1 MAFGYNQ
8 PAFSGYQAPQG
19 GFNNFPT
26 HLPSPTAN
34 TFQGQPAPLRQGFVC
49 IPVTCREQVVATQ
62 IPFDGSTTFFVDTA
76 AGMIYA
82 KTFDLN
88 TGAAPIQEYVR
99 VEHTQVQPEFVPMG
113 MFKELLAKVEQLEKG
128 VSLNGPDGTHE

>member
-1 MAFGYNQ
+1 MAFGYN
-8 PAFSGYQAPQG
+8 PGFSGFQAPQA
-19 GFNNFPT
+19 GFSTAPT
-26 HLPSPTAN
+26 YLPPLQQIALQSLTAA
-34 TFQGQPAPLRQGFVC
+34 TRQGFMC

-99 VEHTQVQPEFVPMG
+99 VEHTQVQPEFVPMT
-113 MFKELLAKVEQLEKG
+113 MFKELLEKVEQLEKG
-128 VSLNGPDGTHE
+128 VTVNVPDGTHE

>member
-1 MAFGYNQ
+1 MAFGYTPGFGAFQ
-8 PAFSGYQAPQG
+8 PQQNNFNPAPTYLPPMQQNPVQAP
-19 GFNNFPT
+19 
-26 HLPSPTAN
+26 TA
-34 TFQGQPAPLRQGFVC
+34 APRQGFMC

-113 MFKELLAKVEQLEKG
+113 MFRELLAKVEQLEKG
-128 VSLNGPDGTHE
+128 VTVNVSDGTNE

>member
-1 MAFGYNQ
+1 MAFGYAPGFGAYQ
-8 PAFSGYQAPQG
+8 PSQTGFGTAPTYLPPMHQNPVQAP
-19 GFNNFPT
+19 
-26 HLPSPTAN
+26 TA
-34 TFQGQPAPLRQGFVC
+34 ASRQGFMC

-99 VEHTQVQPEFVPMG
+99 VEHTQVQPEFVPMT
-113 MFKELLAKVEQLEKG
+113 MFKELLAKVDQLEKG
-128 VSLNGPDGTHE
+128 VSLNVPDAPNE

>member
-1 MAFGYNQ
+1 MAFGYTPGFGAYQ
-8 PAFSGYQAPQG
+8 PSQN
-19 GFNNFPT
+19 GFNQFPT
-26 HLPSPTAN
+26 NFTTMQQNPVQTPTA
-34 TFQGQPAPLRQGFVC
+34 AHRQGFMC

-99 VEHTQVQPEFVPMG
+99 VEHTQVQPEFVPMT

-128 VSLNGPDGTHE
+128 VSLNVPDGAHE

>member
-1 MAFGYNQ
+1 MAFGYN
-8 PAFSGYQAPQG
+8 PAFNGFQATQTSFGAAPTYLPPMQQNSVQAP
-19 GFNNFPT
+19 
-26 HLPSPTAN
+26 TA
-34 TFQGQPAPLRQGFVC
+34 APRQGFMC

-82 KTFDLN
+82 KAFDPN
-88 TGAAPIQEYVR
+88 TGMAPIQEYVR
-99 VEHTQVQPEFVPMG
+99 VEHTQVQPEFVPMT

-128 VSLNGPDGTHE
+128 VSLNVPDGAHE

>member
-1 MAFGYNQ
+1 MAFGYSTSFNG
-8 PAFSGYQAPQG
+8 FQAPQT
-19 GFNNFPT
+19 GFGTAPT
-26 HLPSPTAN
+26 YLPPIQQNPVQAPTA
-34 TFQGQPAPLRQGFVC
+34 APRQGFMC

-82 KTFDLN
+82 KAFDPN
-88 TGAAPIQEYVR
+88 TGMAPIQEYVR
-99 VEHTQVQPEFVPMG
+99 VEHTQVQPEFVPMA

-128 VSLNGPDGTHE
+128 VTVNVSDGTYE

>member
-1 MAFGYNQ
+1 MAFGYTPGFNG
-8 PAFSGYQAPQG
+8 FQAPQT
-19 GFNNFPT
+19 GFGT
-26 HLPSPTAN
+26 ASTYLPPMQQNPVQAPTA
-34 TFQGQPAPLRQGFVC
+34 PPRQGFMC

-82 KTFDLN
+82 KAFDPN
-88 TGAAPIQEYVR
+88 TGMAPIQEYVR

-128 VSLNGPDGTHE
+128 VSLNVPDGTNE

>member
-1 MAFGYNQ
+1 MAFGYTPGFGAYQ
-8 PAFSGYQAPQG
+8 GPQTGFSTVPTYLPPMQQNPVQAP
-19 GFNNFPT
+19 
-26 HLPSPTAN
+26 TA
-34 TFQGQPAPLRQGFVC
+34 APRQGFMC

-82 KTFDLN
+82 KAFDPN
-88 TGAAPIQEYVR
+88 TGMAPIQEYVR
-99 VEHTQVQPEFVPMG
+99 VEHTQVQPEFVPMA

-128 VSLNGPDGTHE
+128 VTVNVPDE

>member
-1 MAFGYNQ
+1 MAFGYSPGFNG
-8 PAFSGYQAPQG
+8 FQAPQT
-19 GFNNFPT
+19 GFSNAPT
-26 HLPSPTAN
+26 YLPTMQQNPVQGPTA
-34 TFQGQPAPLRQGFVC
+34 APRQGFMC

-99 VEHTQVQPEFVPMG
+99 VEHTQVQPEFVPMT
-113 MFKELLAKVEQLEKG
+113 MFRELLAKVEQLEKG
-128 VSLNGPDGTHE
+128 VNLSVPNAPDE

>member
-1 MAFGYNQ
+1 MAFGYTPGFGAYQ
-8 PAFSGYQAPQG
+8 PSQN
-19 GFNNFPT
+19 GFNQFQTNFPT
-26 HLPSPTAN
+26 MQQNPVQAPTS
-34 TFQGQPAPLRQGFVC
+34 APRQGFMC

-76 AGMIYA
+76 AGVIYA

-99 VEHTQVQPEFVPMG
+99 VEHTQVQPEFVPMP
-113 MFKELLAKVEQLEKG
+113 MFKELLEKVEQLERG
-128 VSLNGPDGTHE
+128 VSLNVPDGTHE

>member
-1 MAFGYNQ
+1 MAFGYSPGFNG
-8 PAFSGYQAPQG
+8 FQAPQTA
-19 GFNNFPT
+19 FSTAPT
-26 HLPSPTAN
+26 YLPPMQQNPVQPPTA
-34 TFQGQPAPLRQGFVC
+34 APRQGFMC

-82 KTFDLN
+82 KAFDPN
-88 TGAAPIQEYVR
+88 TGMAPIQEYVR
-99 VEHTQVQPEFVPMG
+99 VEHTQVQPEFVPMA

-128 VSLNGPDGTHE
+128 VSLNVPDGTHE

>member
-1 MAFGYNQ
+1 MAFGYTPGFVAYQPSQNGFNQ
-8 PAFSGYQAPQG
+8 FPTNFSTMQQNALQAPTST
-19 GFNNFPT
+19 P
-26 HLPSPTAN
+26 
-34 TFQGQPAPLRQGFVC
+34 RQGFMC

-99 VEHTQVQPEFVPMG
+99 VEHTQVQPEFVPMT
-113 MFKELLAKVEQLEKG
+113 MFKELLEKVEQLEKG
-128 VSLNGPDGTHE
+128 VSLNVPDGTHE

>member
-1 MAFGYNQ
+1 MAFGYTPGFGAYQPPQNGFNQ
-8 PAFSGYQAPQG
+8 FPTNFPAMQQNAPQ
-19 GFNNFPT
+19 P
-26 HLPSPTAN
+26 PTA
-34 TFQGQPAPLRQGFVC
+34 APRQGFMC

-128 VSLNGPDGTHE
+128 VMVNVSDGTHE

>member
-1 MAFGYNQ
+1 MAFGYTPGFVAFQ
-8 PAFSGYQAPQG
+8 PQQNNFNQAP
-19 GFNNFPT
+19 T
-26 HLPSPTAN
+26 YLPPMQQNPVQVPTA
-34 TFQGQPAPLRQGFVC
+34 APRQGFMC

-82 KTFDLN
+82 KTFDLT

-99 VEHTQVQPEFVPMG
+99 MEPAQVQPEFVPMG
-113 MFKELLAKVEQLEKG
+113 MFRELLAKVEQLEKG
-128 VSLNGPDGTHE
+128 VTVNVSDGANE

>member
-1 MAFGYNQ
+1 MAFGYTPGFGAYQ
-8 PAFSGYQAPQG
+8 PAQNAFNTTPTYLPPMQQNPVQAP
-19 GFNNFPT
+19 
-26 HLPSPTAN
+26 TA
-34 TFQGQPAPLRQGFVC
+34 APRQGFMC

-99 VEHTQVQPEFVPMG
+99 VEHTQVQPEFVPMS
-113 MFKELLAKVEQLEKG
+113 MFRELLAKVEQLEKG
-128 VSLNGPDGTHE
+128 VTVNVPDGTHE

>member
-1 MAFGYNQ
+1 MAFGYTPGFGAFQ
-8 PAFSGYQAPQG
+8 PQQNTFSSAPTYLPTMQQNPVQAP
-19 GFNNFPT
+19 T
-26 HLPSPTAN
+26 VAH
-34 TFQGQPAPLRQGFVC
+34 RQGFMC

-128 VSLNGPDGTHE
+128 VSLNVPDGPNE

>member
-1 MAFGYNQ
+1 MAFGYSPGFNG
-8 PAFSGYQAPQG
+8 FQAPQT
-19 GFNNFPT
+19 GFSTAPT
-26 HLPSPTAN
+26 YLPTMQQNPVQTPTA
-34 TFQGQPAPLRQGFVC
+34 APRQGFMC

-99 VEHTQVQPEFVPMG
+99 VEHTQVQPEFVPMT
-113 MFKELLAKVEQLEKG
+113 MFRELLAKVEQLEKG
-128 VSLNGPDGTHE
+128 VSLNVPNAPDE

>member
-1 MAFGYNQ
+1 MAFGYTHGFNG
-8 PAFSGYQAPQG
+8 FQAPQT
-19 GFNNFPT
+19 GFGTAPT
-26 HLPSPTAN
+26 YLPPMQQNAPQTPTV
-34 TFQGQPAPLRQGFVC
+34 APRQGFMC

-99 VEHTQVQPEFVPMG
+99 VEHTQVQPEFVPMTT
-113 MFKELLAKVEQLEKG
+113 FKELLAKVEQLEKG
-128 VSLNGPDGTHE
+128 VSLNVPDGANE

>member
-1 MAFGYNQ
+1 MAFGYTPGFGAYQ
-8 PAFSGYQAPQG
+8 PSQN
-19 GFNNFPT
+19 GFNQFPTNFPT
-26 HLPSPTAN
+26 MQQNAPQPPTA
-34 TFQGQPAPLRQGFVC
+34 APRQGFMC

-99 VEHTQVQPEFVPMG
+99 VEHTQVQPEFVPMA

-128 VSLNGPDGTHE
+128 VTVNVPDGPHE

>member
-1 MAFGYNQ
+1 MAFGYTPGFGAYQ
-8 PAFSGYQAPQG
+8 PPQN
-19 GFNNFPT
+19 GFNQFPTNFPT
-26 HLPSPTAN
+26 MQQNAPQPPTA
-34 TFQGQPAPLRQGFVC
+34 APRQGFMC

-128 VSLNGPDGTHE
+128 VTVNVPDGTHE

>member
-1 MAFGYNQ
+1 MAFGYTPGFGAYQ
-8 PAFSGYQAPQG
+8 PSQN
-19 GFNNFPT
+19 GFNQFTTNFPT
-26 HLPSPTAN
+26 MQQNAPQAPTA
-34 TFQGQPAPLRQGFVC
+34 APRQGFMC

-82 KTFDLN
+82 KAFDPN
-88 TGAAPIQEYVR
+88 TGMAPIQEYVR
-99 VEHTQVQPEFVPMG
+99 VEHTQVQPEFVPMA

-128 VSLNGPDGTHE
+128 VSLNVPDGTHE

>member
-1 MAFGYNQ
+1 MAFGYSPGFNG
-8 PAFSGYQAPQG
+8 FQAPQT
-19 GFNNFPT
+19 GFGTAPT
-26 HLPSPTAN
+26 YLPSLQQNPVQAPTA
-34 TFQGQPAPLRQGFVC
+34 APRQGFMC

-82 KTFDLN
+82 KAFDPN
-88 TGAAPIQEYVR
+88 TGMAPIQEYVR
-99 VEHTQVQPEFVPMG
+99 VEHTQVQPEFVPMT

-128 VSLNGPDGTHE
+128 VMVNVSDGPNE

>member
-1 MAFGYNQ
+1 MAFGYTPGFGAYQ
-8 PAFSGYQAPQG
+8 PSQN
-19 GFNNFPT
+19 GFNQFQTNFPT
-26 HLPSPTAN
+26 MQQNTPQAPTA
-34 TFQGQPAPLRQGFVC
+34 APRQSFMC

-99 VEHTQVQPEFVPMG
+99 VENTQVQPEFVPMA

-128 VSLNGPDGTHE
+128 VSLNVPDGAHE

>member
-1 MAFGYNQ
+1 MAFGYSPGFNG
-8 PAFSGYQAPQG
+8 FQAPQT
-19 GFNNFPT
+19 GFGTAPT
-26 HLPSPTAN
+26 YLPPMQQNPVQAPTV
-34 TFQGQPAPLRQGFVC
+34 APRQGFMC

-82 KTFDLN
+82 KAFDPN
-88 TGAAPIQEYVR
+88 TGMAPIQEYVR

-128 VSLNGPDGTHE
+128 VMVNVSDGPNE

>member
-1 MAFGYNQ
+1 MAFGYSPGFNG
-8 PAFSGYQAPQG
+8 FQAPQA
-19 GFNNFPT
+19 GFGTAPT
-26 HLPSPTAN
+26 YLPPMQQNPVQAPTA
-34 TFQGQPAPLRQGFVC
+34 APRQGFMC

-82 KTFDLN
+82 KAFDPN
-88 TGAAPIQEYVR
+88 TGMAPIQEYVR
-99 VEHTQVQPEFVPMG
+99 VEHTQVQPEFVPMA

-128 VSLNGPDGTHE
+128 VMVNVSDGTHE

>member
-1 MAFGYNQ
+1 MAFGYTPGFGAYQPPQNGFNQ
-8 PAFSGYQAPQG
+8 FPTNLPTMQQNAPQ
-19 GFNNFPT
+19 P
-26 HLPSPTAN
+26 PTA
-34 TFQGQPAPLRQGFVC
+34 APRQGFMC

-76 AGMIYA
+76 AGVIYA

-99 VEHTQVQPEFVPMG
+99 VEHTQVQPEFVPME
-113 MFKELLAKVEQLEKG
+113 MFKELLAKVEQLAKG
-128 VSLNGPDGTHE
+128 VTVNVSDGTHE

>member
-1 MAFGYNQ
+1 MAFGYSPGFNG
-8 PAFSGYQAPQG
+8 FQAPQT
-19 GFNNFPT
+19 GFGTAPT
-26 HLPSPTAN
+26 YLQNPVQAPTA
-34 TFQGQPAPLRQGFVC
+34 APRQGFMC

-82 KTFDLN
+82 KAFDPN
-88 TGAAPIQEYVR
+88 TGMAPIQEYVR

-128 VSLNGPDGTHE
+128 VSLNVPDGTHE

>member
-1 MAFGYNQ
+1 MAFGYAPGFGAYQPLQNGFNQ
-8 PAFSGYQAPQG
+8 FPTNFPAMQQNAPQ
-19 GFNNFPT
+19 P
-26 HLPSPTAN
+26 PTA
-34 TFQGQPAPLRQGFVC
+34 APRQGFTC

-128 VSLNGPDGTHE
+128 VTVNVSDGPNE

>member
-1 MAFGYNQ
+1 MAFGYTHGFNG
-8 PAFSGYQAPQG
+8 FQAPQT
-19 GFNNFPT
+19 GFGTAQTYLPPMQQNAPQTPT
-26 HLPSPTAN
+26 V
-34 TFQGQPAPLRQGFVC
+34 APRQGFMC

-99 VEHTQVQPEFVPMG
+99 VEHTQVQPEFVPMT
-113 MFKELLAKVEQLEKG
+113 MFKELLAKVDQLEKG
-128 VSLNGPDGTHE
+128 VTVNVPDE

>member
-1 MAFGYNQ
+1 MAFGYTPGFNS
-8 PAFSGYQAPQG
+8 FQAPQT
-19 GFNNFPT
+19 GFGT
-26 HLPSPTAN
+26 ALTYLPPMQQNSVQAPTA
-34 TFQGQPAPLRQGFVC
+34 APRQGFMC

-76 AGMIYA
+76 AGVIYA

-99 VEHTQVQPEFVPMG
+99 VEHTQVQPEFVPMT
-113 MFKELLAKVEQLEKG
+113 MFKDLLAKVEQLEKG
-128 VSLNGPDGTHE
+128 VTVNVPDGTHE